1 MPKPPKQSQV
11 IGDVRKALEV
21 ALSDGTISKA
31 TFARLNVPG
40 LKAKKPF
47 IWNIDG
53 ALPPPEPE
61 SESMP
66 TPETPEP
73 MPEPAAPEPAP
84 EPAPAPVTPEPAPAP
99 TPEPESE
106 DRDAVVAD
114 AFASETEK
122 GASCVASSEEALEA
136 DPASAPDQVE
146 SNSTDET
153 ASAAA
158 GDTMSFQETRAA
170 AKEKEKGFTFMK
182 CFGCERVDFGQ
193 YADQYLPEEV
203 RGDFEMDNG
212 IIVTLCG
219 LCRRGKSGKK
229 EIGSFCSAF
238 RELGMSPGMLEGS
251 TVQRVA
257 RTVLSEQ
264 VAFVTDG
271 GSIAYRDINTIV
283 ASLGKGD
290 KLMSVDVERF
300 KRGAKTGLVLPY
312 LEGGL
317 IPLVEDERVGKD
329 EDDAWA
335 SRAPTHCNRLFG
347 NLR

>member
-1 MPKPPKQSQV
+1 MPKSPKQSQV
-11 IGDVRKALEV
+11 IGDVRKALEI

-47 IWNIDG
+47 IWNIDE

-73 MPEPAAPEPAP
+73 MPEPPAPVPAP
-84 EPAPAPVTPEPAPAP
+84 EPETPEPAPAP
-99 TPEPESE
+99 TPEPGLE
-106 DRDAVVAD
+106 DRDAVVAV

-122 GASCVASSEEALEA
+122 STSCVARSEEALEA
-136 DPASAPDQVE
+136 DPAASAPDQVE

-153 ASAAA
+153 PSAAA
-158 GDTMSFQETRAA
+158 SDTMSFRETGAA
-170 AKEKEKGFTFMK
+170 TKEKEKGFTFMK

-203 RGDFEMDNG
+203 RGDREMDNG
-212 IIVTLCG
+212 IVVTLCG
-219 LCRRGKSGKK
+219 LCRRTKSGNN

-238 RELGMSPGMLEGS
+238 RGLGMSPGILEGS
-251 TVQRVA
+251 TVQRIA
-257 RTVLSEQ
+257 RVVLSEE

-283 ASLGKGD
+283 ASLRKGD

-317 IPLVEDERVGKD
+317 IPLVEDERVGKE
-329 EDDAWA
+329 EDHAWA
-335 SRAPTHCNRLFG
+335 SRAPTNCNRLFG
-347 NLR
+347 I